1 MEITFLPK
9 RLSACVFAV
18 QALAAVAA
26 AMPAA
31 AQTGDPA
38 TPPSAASPSP
48 SPSPSPAPSGSSP
61 SELMAHFVASTIP
74 TANFLATA
82 SRLAI
87 SNSHNT
93 KIQKFAEALAKDQ
106 TTVANSLAA
115 WVNVN
120 GPVVNLR
127 SPYTGQI
134 GPGAARLSAPNLLPS
149 QVSNLKRLSASQ
161 GSSFDKLFVS
171 TQMEALVQLQIL
183 YRDFLQNGTDPGLRA
198 IATRELPK
206 LEQTIS
212 ELDKL

>member
-9 RLSACVFAV
+9 RLSASVFAV
-18 QALAAVAA
+18 QALAAVTA

-38 TPPSAASPSP
+38 TPPPAASPA
-48 SPSPSPAPSGSSP
+48 PAPSGSSP

-87 SNSHNT
+87 SNSHNI

-134 GPGAARLSAPNLLPS
+134 GPGAARLSAPNLLPA
-149 QVSNLKRLSASQ
+149 QVSNLKRLSVSQ
-161 GSSFDKLFVS
+161 GSGFDKLFVS

>member
-38 TPPSAASPSP
+38 TPPSAASPA
-48 SPSPSPAPSGSSP
+48 PAPSGSSP

-106 TTVANSLAA
+106 NTVANSLAA

-134 GPGAARLSAPNLLPS
+134 GPGAARLSAPNLLPA

>member
-1 MEITFLPK
+1 
-9 RLSACVFAV
+9 
-18 QALAAVAA
+18 
-26 AMPAA
+26 
-31 AQTGDPA
+31 
-38 TPPSAASPSP
+38 
-48 SPSPSPAPSGSSP
+48 
-61 SELMAHFVASTIP
+61 MAHFVASTIP

-106 TTVANSLAA
+106 TAVANSLAA